1 MEEAGGSNPPEPI
14 PLSVFYREYNK
25 SPSVAAASGGW
36 SLYLKPSHVLVLTR
50 LTPHSASSV
59 ATAFGVREAK
69 VGHMKDARE
78 EVGYTGTGFVLGVGI
93 GTLLRAANGGS
104 VDVANV
110 VDVVGRFAGSILV

>member
-1 MEEAGGSNPPEPI
+1 MFGA
-14 PLSVFYREYNK
+14 SV
-25 SPSVAAASGGW
+25 
-36 SLYLKPSHVLVLTR
+36 LLLLKPQ
-50 LTPHSASSV
+50 SASSA
-59 ATAFGVREAK
+59 ATAFGIREAK

-110 VDVVGRFAGSILV
+110 VDVIGQFVGSVPL